1 MRAFFVRSL
10 FWAGVVGLSALSVTP
25 RDYLPPVVGVEVW
38 DKLQHVLAYAV
49 LSALGGRAYPAKKH
63 VAALF
68 FGLVAL
74 GGALEAIQTIVPG
87 REAGVA
93 DAIAN
98 AVGIG
103 IGLFVERVARKFV

>member
-25 RDYLPPVVGVEVW
+25 RDYLPPVGVEVW

-74 GGALEAIQTIVPG
+74 GGALEAIQTFVPG

-98 AVGIG
+98 AVGTG

>member
-10 FWAGVVGLSALSVTP
+10 FWAGVVGLSALSVTLQ
-25 RDYLPPVVGVEVW
+25 DYLPPVGGVW
-38 DKLQHVLAYAV
+38 NKLQHVLAYAV
-49 LSALGGRAYPAKKH
+49 LSALGGRAYPAKKQ

-68 FGLVAL
+68 FGLVVL

-98 AVGIG
+98 AVGTG
-103 IGLFVERVARKFV
+103 IGLFAERVARKFV